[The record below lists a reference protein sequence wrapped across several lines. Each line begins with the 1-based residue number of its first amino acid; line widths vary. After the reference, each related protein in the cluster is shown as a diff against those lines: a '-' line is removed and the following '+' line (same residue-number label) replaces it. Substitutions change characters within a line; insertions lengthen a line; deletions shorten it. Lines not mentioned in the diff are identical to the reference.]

1 MEKALRNE
9 IIVADCS
16 VRKELSS
23 YPCCLYGGVAVGGEQ
38 RNVCNGEAAISCRKL
53 VVFYKAVQPTQ
64 RLQVVR
70 SF

>member
-16 VRKELSS
+16 ARKELSS
-23 YPCCLYGGVAVGGEQ
+23 YPCCLYGGVGGEQ
-38 RNVCNGEAAISCRKL
+38 RNVCNGETFISCRKL
-53 VVFYKAVQPTQ
+53 AVFYKAVQPTQ
-64 RLQVVR
+64 RLHVVR